1 MLLVRT
7 KMALVDIV
15 VIINVNTSYTL
26 SAKKKKIN
34 STIFFL
40 APAITD
46 SRQYGH
52 QIAAPRVSAI
62 TGVDCNGL
70 LEHLLTVSKISS
82 KVL

>member
-7 KMALVDIV
+7 KMALVGIV

-26 SAKKKKIN
+26 SAKKKKKILP
-34 STIFFL
+34 FFFSH
-40 APAITD
+40 PAITD

-52 QIAAPRVSAI
+52 QIAVLRVSAI